1 MSTEFE
7 KSESTSFEEIETIH
21 ETKEISP
28 IIAFGQAHGLKVM
41 TIGFIV
47 FGLSVFLNLYT
58 HSAMWTSVLAVIG
71 FAIYVI
77 GRVLHA
83 VSKKHTVR

>member
-1 MSTEFE
+1 MSTELE
-7 KSESTSFEEIETIH
+7 KPENTSFEEIETIH
-21 ETKEISP
+21 EAKEINP

-41 TIGFIV
+41 TVGFIV

-71 FAIYVI
+71 FAIYLT
-77 GRVLHA
+77 GRILHA
-83 VSKKHTVR
+83 VSKKHTLR